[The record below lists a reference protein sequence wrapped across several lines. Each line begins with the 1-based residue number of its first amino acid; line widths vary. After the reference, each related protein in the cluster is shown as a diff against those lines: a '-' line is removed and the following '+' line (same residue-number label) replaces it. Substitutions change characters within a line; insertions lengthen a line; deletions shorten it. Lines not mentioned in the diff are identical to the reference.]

1 MIENLGTQAALL
13 LTVSLGKADRDG
25 TKPLSPRE
33 WARLT
38 TWLED
43 RGFDPSALITGDP
56 RDVLAGWDE
65 PSIAPD
71 RLDRLLGRGA
81 ALGLAAEKW
90 HRAGLWTLA
99 RSDSGY
105 PTRLEERLG
114 RTAPPVLFGC
124 GNRLLLGR
132 GGLAVVGSRD
142 ASEDDLAFSED
153 LGKAA
158 SRQGYSVVS
167 GGARGV
173 DRSAMKGAFGSEGTA
188 VAVLADSL
196 LRAATS
202 ALYRRPLLSGDLA
215 LVSAVNPEARFNVG
229 NAMARNRYIYCLA
242 DAAVVVASAHGSG
255 GTWNGARE
263 NAKAGWV
270 PLWVKRTSEPDS
282 GNVHLVA
289 KGARWLPDPLTSVV
303 ELFGRQDVAS
313 APVLDGVSEE
323 TRSWETPS
331 PAIPGDLEFF
341 DLFLAR
347 LTAITAE
354 GPVSE
359 AQISE
364 RLNVAKGQVKEWI
377 KRGVTEEGIERVTGP
392 VRYRVPHRERPSASQ
407 TSDPEHSVRAGSE
420 NLSPPL
426 ASRLEFQDLF
436 LHRVRELTAHA
447 PRSSASIARSL
458 GVAPGQVN
466 KWLGRG
472 VAEGKIEKTESPI
485 RYAYARPSLFSVD
498 TGPPLTTPA
507 RRGSRRAGG

>member
-25 TKPLSPRE
+25 TKPLSPGE

-38 TWLED
+38 AWLED
-43 RGFDPSALITGDP
+43 RGFDPSALMTVDP
-56 RDVLAGWDE
+56 RDMLAGQDE
-65 PSIAPD
+65 PSLAPD

-90 HRAGLWTLA
+90 QRAGLWILA
-99 RSDSGY
+99 RSDPGY

-124 GNRLLLGR
+124 GNRLLLER

-142 ASEDDLAFSED
+142 ASEDDLAFSEN
-153 LGKAA
+153 LGNAA

-173 DRSAMKGAFGSEGTA
+173 DRSAMKGALGSEGTA

-255 GTWNGARE
+255 GTWNGACE

-270 PLWVKRTSEPDS
+270 PIWVKRTAESGS
-282 GNVHLVA
+282 GNADLVA
-289 KGARWLPDPLTSVV
+289 KGARWLPDPLESLA
-303 ELFGRQDVAS
+303 ELFGGEEAVATP
-313 APVLDGVSEE
+313 ALHGVSEE
-323 TRSWETPS
+323 TRSWEAAS
-331 PAIPGDLEFF
+331 PAIPEDLGFF

-354 GPVSE
+354 EPLSE

-392 VRYRVPHRERPSASQ
+392 VRYRAPHREQELPLDEPTEELSAPRTEAARQ
-407 TSDPEHSVRAGSE
+407 AVPRGLDFQQ
-420 NLSPPL
+420 LFL
-426 ASRLEFQDLF
+426 ARLET
-436 LHRVRELTAHA
+436 LTADEA
-447 PRSSASIARSL
+447 CSSDFVARSF

-466 KWLGRG
+466 EWLRHG
-472 VAEGKIEKTESPI
+472 VAEGKIRKTTNPV
-485 RYAYARPSLFSVD
+485 RYRA
-498 TGPPLTTPA
+498 PA
-507 RRGSRRAGG
+507 

>member
-1 MIENLGTQAALL
+1 MIEDPATQAALL
-13 LTVSLGKADRDG
+13 LTVSLGKADREG
-25 TKPLSPRE
+25 SKPLSSGE
-33 WARLT
+33 WTRLAG
-38 TWLED
+38 WLGD
-43 RGFDPSALITGDP
+43 RGVDPSALVTDEP
-56 RDVLAGWDE
+56 RDVLSGWEDR
-65 PSIAPD
+65 SIAPG
-71 RLDRLLGRGA
+71 RLDDLLGRGA
-81 ALGLAAEKW
+81 ALGLAVEKW
-90 HRAGLWTLA
+90 RRAGLWILA
-99 RSDSGY
+99 RTGPGY
-105 PTRLEERLG
+105 PTRLAHRLG

-124 GNRLLLGR
+124 GSRPLLER

-142 ASEDDLAFSED
+142 ASEEDLAFSES
-153 LGKAA
+153 LGEAA
-158 SRQGYSVVS
+158 SRQGHSIVS

-173 DRSAMKGAFGSEGTA
+173 DRSAMKGALVSEGTA
-188 VAVLADSL
+188 VAVLADGL

-242 DAAVVVASAHGSG
+242 DAAVVVASARGSG
-255 GTWNGARE
+255 GTWNGACE

-289 KGARWLPDPLTSVV
+289 KGASWLPDPLNSVV
-303 ELFGRQDVAS
+303 ELFGGQDVLS

-323 TRSWETPS
+323 TGSWNVAS
-331 PAIPGDLEFF
+331 PAIPEDFEFF
-341 DLFLAR
+341 DLFLAQ

-354 GPVSE
+354 EPLSE

-377 KRGVTEEGIERVTGP
+377 NRGVTDEEIEKVTGP
-392 VRYRVPHRERPSASQ
+392 VRYCVPHRERLSASQ
-407 TSDPEHSVRAGSE
+407 TSDPERSVRAGRE

-426 ASRLEFQDLF
+426 ANRLEFHDLF

-447 PRSSASIARSL
+447 PRTSASIARSL
-458 GVAPGQVN
+458 GVAPGQVT
-466 KWLGRG
+466 KWLRRG
-472 VAEGKIEKTESPI
+472 VAEGEIEKTEYPT
-485 RYAYARPSLFSVD
+485 RYAYAPPSLFSVD
-498 TGPPLTTPA
+498 TGSLTRPA

>member
-25 TKPLSPRE
+25 TKPLSPGE

-38 TWLED
+38 AWLED
-43 RGFDPSALITGDP
+43 RGFDPSALMTDDP
-56 RDVLAGWDE
+56 RDVLSGWEE

-90 HRAGLWTLA
+90 HRAGLWILA
-99 RSDSGY
+99 RSDPAY
-105 PTRLEERLG
+105 PTRLGERLG
-114 RTAPPVLFGC
+114 KTAPPVLFGC
-124 GNRLLLGR
+124 GDRLLLER

-158 SRQGYSVVS
+158 SRQGYSIVS

-188 VAVLADSL
+188 VVVLADSL

-202 ALYRRPLLSGDLA
+202 ALYRRPLISGDLA
-215 LVSAVNPEARFNVG
+215 LVAAVNPEARFNVG

-255 GTWNGARE
+255 GTWNGACE

-289 KGARWLPDPLTSVV
+289 KGAHWLPDPLKSMA
-303 ELFGRQDVAS
+303 ELFGLEDA
-313 APVLDGVSEE
+313 APAPEPAGVSEE
-323 TRSWETPS
+323 TESWETPS
-331 PAIPGDLEFF
+331 PAIPDDLEFF

-347 LTAITAE
+347 LTTIT
-354 GPVSE
+354 SE
-359 AQISE
+359 EPLSDADIAD
-364 RLNVAKGQVKEWI
+364 RLDIAKNQVQDWI
-377 KRGVTEEGIERVTGP
+377 KRGVAEEKVERVTRP
-392 VRYRVPHRERPSASQ
+392 VRYRAPHRERHLPLGEPAGGLP
-407 TSDPEHSVRAGSE
+407 TPGTEGAPKAVRRG
-420 NLSPPL
+420 LD
-426 ASRLEFQDLF
+426 FQQLF
-436 LHRVRELTAHA
+436 LARLQQLTAEGGC
-447 PRSSASIARSL
+447 SSDFVACSL

-466 KWLGRG
+466 KWLRHG
-472 VAEGKIEKTESPI
+472 VADGTIRKTEK
-485 RYAYARPSLFSVD
+485 
-498 TGPPLTTPA
+498 PA
-507 RRGSRRAGG
+507 RYRAPA